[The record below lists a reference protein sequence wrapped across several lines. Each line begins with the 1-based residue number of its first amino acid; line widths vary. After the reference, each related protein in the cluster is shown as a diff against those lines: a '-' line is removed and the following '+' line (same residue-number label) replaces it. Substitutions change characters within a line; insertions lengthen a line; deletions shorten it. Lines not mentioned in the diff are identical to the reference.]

1 MPRRLVLLGSIVAA
15 LVTIAPAGA
24 AQAQTVT
31 ATGTGQ
37 ARVLPKNRQ
46 NNASIVAAVDAAHK
60 ASIAG
65 AVSEAHEYAVD
76 YATAVG
82 LTLGSVMSVS
92 DVQTNSFYG
101 PGQTTGPFG
110 PDQYCGT
117 VEQLVGRPVKREG
130 QAAKIQEGAPMHRAP
145 VRVHDAHG
153 DLLGK
158 LSWRRRLAPPA
169 DQHTANGTGLTRP
182 GLAVSPGKD

>member
-1 MPRRLVLLGSIVAA
+1 VPRRLVLVGSIVAA
-15 LVTIAPAGA
+15 LMAVGSAGA

-37 ARVLPKNRQ
+37 ARVLPKNRH
-46 NNASIVAAVDAAHK
+46 NNPSIVAAVDAAHK
-60 ASIAG
+60 KSIGSAI
-65 AVSEAHEYAVD
+65 SEAHEYAVD

-101 PGQTTGPFG
+101 PGQISGPFG

-117 VEQLVGRPVKREG
+117 VEQLVGRPAKGKRP
-130 QAAKIQEGAPMHRAP
+130 KFKKVHRCIVPRFAY
-145 VRVHDAHG
+145 
-153 DLLGK
+153 
-158 LSWRRRLAPPA
+158 
-169 DQHTANGTGLTRP
+169 TTLTVTYS
-182 GLAVSPGKD
+182 AS